1 MYLEISHEW
10 FKTFFREKEKYKRI
24 KENIRMMKS
33 SDEMTENN
41 KNIRE
46 NRDNVLNFKKI
57 NMSKMFEHANFLV
70 LKYLL
75 KTKSTT

>member
-1 MYLEISHEW
+1 M
-10 FKTFFREKEKYKRI
+10 
-24 KENIRMMKS
+24 KENIRMMKC

-46 NRDNVLNFKKI
+46 NRDNILNFKKI
-57 NMSKMFEHANFLV
+57 NMSKMFKHAHFLV

>member
-1 MYLEISHEW
+1 
-10 FKTFFREKEKYKRI
+10 
-24 KENIRMMKS
+24 MMKS

>member
-1 MYLEISHEW
+1 M
-10 FKTFFREKEKYKRI
+10 
-24 KENIRMMKS
+24 KENIRMMKC

-46 NRDNVLNFKKI
+46 NRDNILNFKKI
-57 NMSKMFEHANFLV
+57 NMSKMFKHANFLV

>member
-1 MYLEISHEW
+1 M
-10 FKTFFREKEKYKRI
+10 

-41 KNIRE
+41 KNIRG

>member
-10 FKTFFREKEKYKRI
+10 FKTVVNEKEKYKRM
-24 KENIRMMKS
+24 KENIRMMKC

-46 NRDNVLNFKKI
+46 NRDNILNFKKI
-57 NMSKMFEHANFLV
+57 NMSKMFKHAHFLV
-70 LKYLL
+70 QNIC
-75 KTKSTT
+75 